1 MTKIKVENLPA
12 WTENFARKTDW
23 FGYVAPL
30 FIEEYEW
37 HDIVCNGYP
46 TPALLAGFWETA
58 LYHFCTY
65 ISMLETFSLECIREE
80 NLEPY
85 SPPEN
90 SLNWLVMNIHGV
102 ESARRAFEH
111 FVKPDTFTGIELYHQ
126 LHICANETRQ
136 RMAAEQGEH
145 YNAFFWVYKCGSNQ
159 SKPSN

>member
-12 WTENFARKTDW
+12 WTENYARKTDW

-46 TPALLAGFWETA
+46 TPSLLAGFWETA
-58 LYHFCTY
+58 LYQFCTY

-80 NLEPY
+80 HLAPY

-111 FVKPDTFTGIELYHQ
+111 FVDPRTHMGTQLYYQ
-126 LHICANETRQ
+126 LLICANNSNEE
-136 RMAAEQGEH
+136 AAAQQGEH
-145 YNAFFWVYKCGSNQ
+145 YDVHFWLYYHKSNK
-159 SKPSN
+159 KP